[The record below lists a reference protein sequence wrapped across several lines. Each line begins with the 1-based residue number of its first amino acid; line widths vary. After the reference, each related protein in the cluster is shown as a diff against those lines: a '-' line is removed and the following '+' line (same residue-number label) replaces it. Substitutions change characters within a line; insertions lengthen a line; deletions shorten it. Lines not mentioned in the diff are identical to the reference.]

1 MIVDGAFGLENLRV
15 IERADEAPGPGQIAV
30 RLRAASVN
38 YRDYLMV
45 RGQYNPR
52 QPLPLVPL
60 SDAVGVIEALGEGV
74 RSLKVGDRVCPLFCQ
89 GYFAGEPTKDKL
101 ATTLGG
107 PLDGV
112 LRERMVL
119 SAESVVAVPAGL
131 DDREAA
137 TLPCAALT
145 AWNAVIE
152 EGRVQPGQTVLIQG
166 SGGVSLFA
174 LAFAKSVGARVIAT
188 SKSEAK
194 REKLAALGADHV
206 IDYVARP
213 DWGKAAVALT
223 GGRGVDLV
231 IEVGGAGT
239 LAESLRAVRPGG
251 TVAIIG
257 VLGGAATEVQL
268 TSVLMRH
275 VRLQGVFVGHKE
287 MFVRMARAYEGG
299 LTRPVIDRVFA
310 FTEARAA
317 LEHLAS
323 GAHFGKVVID
333 LA

>member
-1 MIVDGAFGLENLRV
+1 
-15 IERADEAPGPGQIAV
+15 
-30 RLRAASVN
+30 
-38 YRDYLMV
+38 
-45 RGQYNPR
+45 
-52 QPLPLVPL
+52 
-60 SDAVGVIEALGEGV
+60 
-74 RSLKVGDRVCPLFCQ
+74 
-89 GYFAGEPTKDKL
+89 
-101 ATTLGG
+101 
-107 PLDGV
+107 
-112 LRERMVL
+112 
-119 SAESVVAVPAGL
+119 
-131 DDREAA
+131 
-137 TLPCAALT
+137 
-145 AWNAVIE
+145 
-152 EGRVQPGQTVLIQG
+152 VLIQG

-194 REKLAALGADHV
+194 RERLAALGADHV

-213 DWGKAAVALT
+213 DWGKAAVGLT

-310 FTEARAA
+310 FAEARAA

-333 LA
+333 LG